1 MNKGACIIGQS
12 GGPTAVINSSVL
24 GIIEKS
30 LKENAFSAVYGALN
44 GINGIIEEEIIDFS
58 DYSLEEL
65 QLLKTT
71 YMYSLPLEP
80 PSHCLHSIPP
90 L

>member
-30 LKENAFSAVYGALN
+30 LKDNVFSAVYGALN
-44 GINGIIEEEIIDFS
+44 GIAGIMEEEIIDFS
-58 DYSLEEL
+58 NYSLE
-65 QLLKTT
+65 
-71 YMYSLPLEP
+71 
-80 PSHCLHSIPP
+80 
-90 L
+90 